1 MTSPM
6 TSPFSLAGKT
16 VLVTGA
22 SSGIG
27 RAAATLCAAMGAT
40 VVACGRDQARLADT
54 LAGLAG
60 TGHQAIAGDLTMDAA
75 RQALVAAVPALDGV
89 VFSAGAAV
97 MAPMRMVSQS
107 HLDAM
112 FAVNFNA
119 PVLLTQAL
127 LSKKKV
133 APGAS
138 LVYVTAV
145 AAHSA
150 PYATAM
156 YSGAK
161 AALTAV
167 VRTIAIEHAKAGIRA
182 NCVAPGYI
190 NTPMLSGLQ
199 KIMSMQGSIDHSPL
213 GMIEPE
219 DVAAGIVYLLSPAS
233 RWVTRSGLLIDGG
246 LSLHI
251 R

>member
-1 MTSPM
+1 MNG
-6 TSPFSLAGKT
+6 SPFGLAGKT

-27 RAAATLCAAMGAT
+27 HASATLCAAMGAS
-40 VVACGRDQARLADT
+40 VIACGRDETRLAAL
-54 LAGLAG
+54 LAGLPG
-60 TGHQAIAGDLTMDAA
+60 EGHRTIAGDLTDPAH
-75 RQALVAAVPALDGV
+75 RQALVASVPPLDGV

-97 MAPMRMVSQS
+97 MAPLRMVSEA

-112 FAVNFNA
+112 LDVNFKA

-133 APGAS
+133 ASGGS
-138 LVYVTAV
+138 LVYVTSA
-145 AAHSA
+145 AAHFA

-161 AALTAV
+161 AALIAV

-182 NCVAPGYI
+182 NSVAPGYI

-199 KIMSMQGSIDHSPL
+199 KTMSMEESISHAAL
-213 GMIEPE
+213 GIIEPE

>member
-1 MTSPM
+1 MSA
-6 TSPFSLAGKT
+6 SPFSLSGKT

-27 RAAATLCAAMGAT
+27 YASATLCAAMGAR
-40 VVACGRDQARLADT
+40 VIACGRNEER
-54 LAGLAG
+54 LAGLLAAMAEVSALE
-60 TGHQAIAGDLTMDAA
+60 HQVIAGDLTDSAH
-75 RQALVAAVPALDGV
+75 RQALVAGVPPLDGV
-89 VFSAGAAV
+89 VFSAGVAV
-97 MAPMRMVSQS
+97 MAPVRMVSEN

-112 FAVNFNA
+112 LDVNFKA
-119 PVLLTQAL
+119 PVLLTQSL

-133 APGAS
+133 AQGAS
-138 LVYVTAV
+138 LVYVTSA
-145 AAHSA
+145 AAHFA

-161 AALTAV
+161 AALIAV

-182 NCVAPGYI
+182 NSVNPGYI

-199 KIMSMQGSIDHSPL
+199 KTMSMEDSISHAAL
-213 GMIEPE
+213 GVIEPE
-219 DVAAGIVYLLSPAS
+219 EVAAGIVYLLSPAS